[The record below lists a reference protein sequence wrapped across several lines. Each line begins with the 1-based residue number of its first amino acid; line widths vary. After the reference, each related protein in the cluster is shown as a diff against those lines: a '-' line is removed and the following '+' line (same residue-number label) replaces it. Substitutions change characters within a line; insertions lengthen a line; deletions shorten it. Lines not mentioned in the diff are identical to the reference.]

1 MILQMEV
8 FKLQQERAAVAGL
21 QPPEAL
27 GAVVVGHRV
36 VGGRERAGGRGEIAP
51 TACGRKMG

>member
-21 QPPEAL
+21 QLPGAL

-36 VGGRERAGGRGEIAP
+36 VGGCERAGGCGEVAP